1 MKTRTMNT
9 LFIAAA
15 GLFFTINS
23 ALVQADDLAD
33 RINAGL
39 ASPQRPDGE
48 QARDQAR
55 KPVQVLQYLGV
66 KDGMTVV
73 DVLAGG
79 GWYTEVLSAAVGPK
93 GKVYSQNPERMK
105 ERMGDA
111 AKARADRLKN
121 VELLYTKDMTDF
133 GLDGTADFAITALNL
148 HDAYNFGGEQA
159 GKDFLKG
166 AFKALK
172 PGAVMGV
179 IDHLGIAGQDN
190 KTMHRIEK
198 SVAIELIKSAGF
210 TIEAESDILHNPNDD
225 HTKPIRDA
233 ALQRDTDRF
242 LIKARKPK

>member
-1 MKTRTMNT
+1 MRTLHI
-9 LFIAAA
+9 LFVTVA
-15 GLFFTINS
+15 GLLLTVTS
-23 ALVQADDLAD
+23 SLVRADDLAD
-33 RINAGL
+33 SINAGL
-39 ASPQRPDGE
+39 AAPQRPADE
-48 QARDQAR
+48 KLRDQAR
-55 KPVQVLQYLGV
+55 KPVEVLTFLGIQT
-66 KDGMTVV
+66 GMTVV

-133 GLDGTADFAITALNL
+133 GLDGTVDFAITALNL

-166 AFKALK
+166 VYKALK
-172 PGAVMGV
+172 PGSVLGV
-179 IDHLGIAGQDN
+179 IDHVGIAGQDN

-210 TIEAESDILHNPNDD
+210 TIEGESDVLHNPNDD
-225 HTKPIRDA
+225 HTKQIRDES
-233 ALQRDTDRF
+233 LGRNTDQMLF
-242 LIKARKPK
+242 KARKPKP